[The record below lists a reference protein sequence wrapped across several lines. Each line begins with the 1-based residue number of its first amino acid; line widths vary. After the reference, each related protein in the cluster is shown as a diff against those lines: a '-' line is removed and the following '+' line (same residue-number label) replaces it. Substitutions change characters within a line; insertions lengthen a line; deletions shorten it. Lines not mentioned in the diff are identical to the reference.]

1 LVNPALEWLAEM
13 QAEEFREVFRGSLIR
28 RAKLSGMRRNA
39 VVAMG
44 NSGQEEFRPAL
55 QKLTQDEDPVVAEH
69 ARFALE
75 RLARSR

>member
-1 LVNPALEWLAEM
+1 
-13 QAEEFREVFRGSLIR
+13 
-28 RAKLSGMRRNA
+28 MRRNA

-44 NSGQEEFRPAL
+44 NSDQEEFRPAL
-55 QKLTQDEDPVVAEH
+55 QELTQDEDPVVAEH